1 MLRASAAVAAGRIH
15 RCTLINGALRKL
27 VGSVPLPGEANDNV
41 SGPGCKP
48 KSRTFCDKHSV
59 FIVKEN
65 HTFDNY
71 FGMFTGANGVTS
83 GMTLG
88 GQVVRLHH
96 MPDSYQGKLCNSWGC
111 ALEATDAGKM
121 GAKI

>member
-1 MLRASAAVAAGRIH
+1 VAPDASQRAEHFATSTA
-15 RCTLINGALRKL
+15 C
-27 VGSVPLPGEANDNV
+27 
-41 SGPGCKP
+41 
-48 KSRTFCDKHSV
+48 

-96 MPDSYQGKLCNSWGC
+96 TPDSYQGKLCNSWGC